1 MAPQKYTI
9 GQKVDF
15 RPELG
20 DGPGSRGSY
29 TITRALPGDD
39 LDRTYR
45 ARGAQDGQERVLR
58 ESQLTLVRDP
68 LFG

>member
-1 MAPQKYTI
+1 MTPHKFTI

-15 RPELG
+15 RPQLS

-29 TITRALPGDD
+29 TITRILPGDD

-58 ESQLTLVRDP
+58 ERQLTAVP
-68 LFG
+68 VGVFG

>member
-1 MAPQKYTI
+1 MAPHKYAV
-9 GQKVDF
+9 GQTVEY
-15 RPELG
+15 RPQAG
-20 DGPGSRGSY
+20 DLPGSRGSY
-29 TITRALPGDD
+29 TITRILPGDD